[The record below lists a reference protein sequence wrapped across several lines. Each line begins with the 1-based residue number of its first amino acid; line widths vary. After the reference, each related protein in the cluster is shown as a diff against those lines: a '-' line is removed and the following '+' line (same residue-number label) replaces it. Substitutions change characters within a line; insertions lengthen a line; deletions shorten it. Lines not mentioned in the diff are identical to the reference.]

1 MKNLEE
7 SKISFIGGGN
17 IAEVF
22 IERLVQTGFVFQNNI
37 LVSDVNKNGLII

>member
-7 SKISFIGGGN
+7 RKISFIGGGN

-22 IERLVQTGFVFQNNI
+22 IERLIQSGFVFQNNI
-37 LVSDVNKNGLII
+37 IVSDIKQ